1 MSPPTISYT
10 TCWDLTR
17 RGATCSCLGG
27 SRALL
32 FAGASSSV
40 ACFMRVEHEVLLIGR
55 RGNIRPPLEG
65 GRPRSVIRAPRREH
79 SRKPD
84 EAYEVI
90 ERMFPD
96 AQRLEL
102 FSRRRRVGWSG

>member
-1 MSPPTISYT
+1 
-10 TCWDLTR
+10 
-17 RGATCSCLGG
+17 
-27 SRALL
+27 
-32 FAGASSSV
+32 
-40 ACFMRVEHEVLLIGR
+40 MRVEHEVLLIGR